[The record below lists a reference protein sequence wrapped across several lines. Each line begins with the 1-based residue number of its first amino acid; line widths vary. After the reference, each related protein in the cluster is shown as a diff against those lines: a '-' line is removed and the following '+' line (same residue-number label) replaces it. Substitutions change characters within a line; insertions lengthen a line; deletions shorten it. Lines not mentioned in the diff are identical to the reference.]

1 MWQLMAIG
9 LLGLTPTAADPLVPV
24 PEGCS
29 APPGS
34 HVVFIGEVVDRD
46 YRTIRYE
53 IDQVRAGQPAPY
65 NFDDDLIDIRYGLD
79 AQYLDD
85 GESYLVSAI
94 VHPDLGL
101 LTSHVTEPIEH
112 FGGDEVI
119 GVSETDVDCPE
130 FEDPAQT
137 LHVDGTPIDAD
148 MLAPFFG
155 AKPRIVFALLVPL
168 GVAAGVIFLLSTF
181 RLSLAGLYHSVVRA
195 VRHEDRH
202 GYIKPRRQ

>member
-1 MWQLMAIG
+1 MAIG
-9 LLGLTPTAADPLVPV
+9 LLGLTPTAADPLIPV

-29 APPGS
+29 APAGS
-34 HVVFIGEVVDRD
+34 HVVFVGEVVDRD

-53 IDQVRAGQPAPY
+53 IDHVRAGQPAPY
-65 NFDDDLIDIRYGLD
+65 GFGDDLIDIRYGLD

-85 GESYLVSAI
+85 GESYLVSAV

-101 LTSHVTEPIEH
+101 LTSRVTEPIEH

-119 GVSETDVDCPE
+119 GVSETDVECPS
-130 FEDPAQT
+130 FEDPART

-148 MLAPFFG
+148 MLEPFFG
-155 AKPRIVFALLVPL
+155 AKARIVAALLLPL

-181 RLSLAGLYHSVVRA
+181 RLSLTGLYNSIVRA
-195 VRHEDRH
+195 VRHDDRH
-202 GYIKPRRQ
+202 DRIRPSSR